1 MDRGGARDGGEA
13 QVCTAMER
21 NDSGSDERDGVAVMK
36 RSWQALRERE
46 RELFTVLKGEGNI

>member
-1 MDRGGARDGGEA
+1 MHRR
-13 QVCTAMER
+13 ER